1 MYFNITDKWWGT
13 DIQQR
18 KNTNLF
24 NIAYL
29 IQQIHYICYY
39 SNIPVLHVL
48 SYNLTTFPSAT
59 LLLLLL

>member
-29 IQQIHYICYY
+29 IQQIHYICNY
-39 SNIPVLHVL
+39 SNILL

-59 LLLLLL
+59 LLLLLVN